1 MFAQVKDEQLL
12 VAQSLIHKSCPHCA
26 DEPYDKINDIFYYE
40 MPEFLKRSENPEL
53 IAKEKYEAERA
64 YKVLLNMPENHFDR

>member
-1 MFAQVKDEQLL
+1 
-12 VAQSLIHKSCPHCA
+12 
-26 DEPYDKINDIFYYE
+26 